1 MKKQYLYT
9 KTIRFWLLTGLIM
22 LIGQVILGGITRL
35 TGSGLSIT
43 SWDIITGVIP
53 PLNKADWLEAFELYK
68 QTPQFHKLNSDFT
81 LKQFKFIYFWEYFHR
96 LWVRALGIIFLIPFV
111 VFLIRKQIDT
121 FLVKRLLLV
130 VVLAGLTASAGWIMV
145 MSGLVDRPWVNAYK
159 LTLHF
164 LLAIATIGAMVKCI
178 ADVYLME
185 NKPKKGHTKFVMILL
200 AFTTVQLVFAGLMA
214 GMRAGLY
221 YATWPS
227 MNGTFIPAVLLDAS
241 NWTWDNMT
249 NYDTFSFAP
258 ALVQFVHRILAYII
272 LALTVYYYHKKRNHV
287 HTSAIKWLTVSY
299 VLVVFQ
305 VFLGIMTLL
314 KIKTG
319 IPLVYGTLH
328 QLVGLLYVISL
339 LFLYYSLRKKISI
352 WSKKKL
358 PQG

>member
-1 MKKQYLYT
+1 
-9 KTIRFWLLTGLIM
+9 M

-53 PLNKADWLEAFELYK
+53 PLNKQEWIDMFELYK
-68 QTPQFHKLNSDFT
+68 QTPQYHKINADFT
-81 LKQFKFIYFWEYFHR
+81 LKDFKWIYFWEYLHR
-96 LWVRALGIIFLIPFV
+96 LWVRTLGIIFLIPFII
-111 VFLIRKQIDT
+111 FLIRKQIDM
-121 FLVKRLLLV
+121 FLIKRLALV
-130 VVLAGLTASAGWIMV
+130 IFLTALTASAGWIMV

-164 LLAIATIGAMVKCI
+164 MLALLTIGAMVKCI
-178 ADVYLME
+178 ADVFLME
-185 NKPKKGHTKFVMILL
+185 NKPKKGHTRFVMILL
-200 AFTTVQLVFAGLMA
+200 VLTTIQLIFAGLMA

-227 MNGTFIPAVLLDAS
+227 MNGTFIPEVLLDPN
-241 NWTWDNMT
+241 NWTLHNLT
-249 NYDTFSFAP
+249 NYDRFAFAP
-258 ALVQFVHRILAYII
+258 ALVQFVHRTLAYII
-272 LALTVYYYHKKRNHV
+272 LGLTVYYYHRKRNKV

-299 VLVVFQ
+299 LLVVFQ

-319 IPLVYGTLH
+319 IPLFYGTLH
-328 QLVGLLYVISL
+328 QLVGLLFLISL

>member
-1 MKKQYLYT
+1 
-9 KTIRFWLLTGLIM
+9 M

-53 PLNKADWLEAFELYK
+53 PLNKQEWIDLFELYK
-68 QTPQFHKLNSDFT
+68 QTPQYLKINSDFN
-81 LKQFKFIYFWEYFHR
+81 LRDFKFIYFWEYFHR
-96 LWVRALGIIFLIPFV
+96 LWVRALGIIFLIPFIIFV
-111 VFLIRKQIDT
+111 IRKQIDF
-121 FLVKRLLLV
+121 FLIKRLGLV
-130 VVLAGLTASAGWIMV
+130 VLLAALTASAGWIMV

-159 LTLHF
+159 LTVHF
-164 LLAIATIGAMVKCI
+164 LLAVLTVAAMVKCI

-185 NKPKKGHTKFVMILL
+185 NKPKKGHTRFVTILL
-200 AFTTVQLVFAGLMA
+200 TFTAIQLVFAGLMA

-227 MNGTFIPAVLLDAS
+227 MNGAFIPEVLLNMD
-241 NWTWDNMT
+241 NWTLHNLT
-249 NYDTFSFAP
+249 NYDRFAFAP
-258 ALVQFVHRILAYII
+258 ALVQFVHRLLAYVI
-272 LALTVYYYHKKRNHV
+272 LILTVYFYHKKRNHV

-299 VLVVFQ
+299 LLVVFQ

-314 KIKTG
+314 KVKTG
-319 IPLVYGTLH
+319 IPLIYGTLH
-328 QLVGLLYVISL
+328 QLVGILYVISL

>member
-1 MKKQYLYT
+1 
-9 KTIRFWLLTGLIM
+9 M

-53 PLNKADWLEAFELYK
+53 PMNKQEWLELFELYK
-68 QTPQFHKLNSDFT
+68 QTPQYHKINADFT
-81 LKQFKFIYFWEYFHR
+81 LKDFKFIYFWEYFHR
-96 LWVRALGIIFLIPFV
+96 LWVRALGIIFLIPFIIFV
-111 VFLIRKQIDT
+111 ILKQIDI
-121 FLVKRLLLV
+121 FLIKRLALV
-130 VVLAGLTASAGWIMV
+130 VLLAALTASAGWIMV

-164 LLAIATIGAMVKCI
+164 LLAVVTIGAMVKCI

-185 NKPKKGHTKFVMILL
+185 NKPKKGHTRFVMILL
-200 AFTTVQLVFAGLMA
+200 IFAAVQLVFAGLMA

-227 MNGTFIPAVLLDAS
+227 MNGTFIPEVLRNID
-241 NWTWDNMT
+241 NWTLHNLT
-249 NYDTFSFAP
+249 NYDRFAFAP
-258 ALVQFVHRILAYII
+258 ALVQFVHRMLAYVI
-272 LALTVYYYHKKRNHV
+272 LLLTVYFYHKKRNHV
-287 HTSAIKWLTVSY
+287 HTGAIKWLTVSY
-299 VLVVFQ
+299 LLVVFQ

-328 QLVGLLYVISL
+328 QLVGVLYVISL
-339 LFLYYSLRKKISI
+339 LFLYFSLRKKISI

-358 PQG
+358 P